1 MASVFD
7 FLNIATEFFKFVD
20 HIFVSKSTGVVHLLA
35 SVNNFI
41 IYAN

>member
-1 MASVFD
+1 MSPVFY
-7 FLNIATEFFKFVD
+7 FFNIATEKLEFVD
-20 HIFVSKSTGVVHLLA
+20 HIFVSNSTGPAQMLA

>member
-1 MASVFD
+1 MSPVSYF
-7 FLNIATEFFKFVD
+7 FNIATENFKFAD
-20 HIFVSKSTGVVHLLA
+20 HIFVLNSGGLAQLLA